1 MVEHNANQVMAIMV
15 NSTQAHRLLA
25 AAIQAAKRTEFKAAR
40 QKIAAADQALAKAR
54 QAQTALLTKEAQG
67 HPVHL
72 TLLLIHAQDHLMSTT
87 AYCETTKEIVAL
99 YQKLTLVTSEK
110 KG

>member
-15 NSTQAHRLLA
+15 NSTQAHKLLA
-25 AAIQAAKRTEFKAAR
+25 AAIQAAKQAEFNRAE
-40 QKIAAADQALAKAR
+40 QKITSAGKALTKAR

-72 TLLLIHAQDHLMSTT
+72 SLLLIHAQDHLMSTL

-99 YQKLTLVTSEK
+99 YQKLALVSPEK